1 MSLTILTKMFLAPC
15 SHTLVLGLLKMGI
28 FLPPNPYPSIFIPPS
43 QWLVISWLIC
53 AQLGY
58 GSPTASFEPYSFK
71 QKKSSKYRTPE
82 CRTTFLGTFCLMA
95 SGNLFKVMKALYFSH
110 MISCSVSVTSSVYR
124 TLGVQS
130 NRLCLV

>member
-1 MSLTILTKMFLAPC
+1 MFLGPC
-15 SHTLVLGLLKMGI
+15 SHTLVLGLLKLGI
-28 FLPPNPYPSIFIPPS
+28 FPSPTNPTSIFIPPS
-43 QWLVISWLIC
+43 QWLQLAHPELIS
-53 AQLGY
+53 AQLDR

-110 MISCSVSVTSSVYR
+110 MISCSVSVTSPVYR